1 MKRQIARK
9 TNPKAPANKKIDRY
23 PARRAAHKVVQNAQM
38 TNYLLEEH
46 PEFGQC

>member
-9 TNPKAPANKKIDRY
+9 RVSRAPAHKKIAHY
-23 PARRAAHKVVQNAQM
+23 PARKGAHKFVWGAQM